1 MAAARYWLYLLRCSD
16 GSLYCGIA
24 RDVDA
29 RLAQHRAGTGA
40 RYTRGRGPLEV
51 VLRRRCAT
59 KSMALRLEYA
69 VKQLT
74 PRGKAALV
82 EDRAALGRIAR
93 QLGPKP
99 TPKPTPKPKP
109 KP

>member
-1 MAAARYWLYLLRCSD
+1 MLLDFGHNAAAVGAVMATLAALR
-16 GSLYCGIA
+16 A
-24 RDVDA
+24 RRPA
-29 RLAQHRAGTGA
+29 GA
-40 RYTRGRGPLEV
+40 RYTRGRGPLHV

-74 PRGKAALV
+74 PRAKAALV

-99 TPKPTPKPKP
+99 KPKPTPKPTPKPNP
-109 KP
+109 KPTPKP